1 MNINLFYT
9 IVAVLVAVIISV
21 LLITFISIGK
31 SKSDSHL
38 PPITQ
43 NSSSTSV
50 ATLEYE
56 YILKEYNKKIGVFT
70 PDEQEIPTLILD
82 VSVKY
87 LPEYDQG
94 QLSTGIFVEDYT
106 KLISLIEDYTS

>member
-9 IVAVLVAVIISV
+9 VIAVLVAVIISFV
-21 LLITFISIGK
+21 LITLISIGK
-31 SKSDSHL
+31 GKAKADA
-38 PPITQ
+38 PPIIE
-43 NSSSTSV
+43 NSSSASV
-50 ATLEYE
+50 NTLQYE

-70 PDEQEIPTLILD
+70 PEDQETPTLILD

-94 QLSTGIFVEDYT
+94 QLSTGIFVKDYT